1 MCQRKR
7 RKTPFTANSDNFE
20 LWHSCNVCVIL
31 QKHLDYRV
39 DCILM
44 NYSVD
49 SIYRQ
54 TLLRV
59 LQAIIKDAKLSRAA
73 MSPGLTTGKLRDK
86 KLKGSSITIMT

>member
-1 MCQRKR
+1 
-7 RKTPFTANSDNFE
+7 
-20 LWHSCNVCVIL
+20 
-31 QKHLDYRV
+31 
-39 DCILM
+39 M